1 MCKFLWERDQ
11 NKVSQRAAWK
21 ERILS
26 PHFKG
31 GSEAQRKQTI
41 IQTCRRKTV
50 TGQTRFQAPNPQMAE
65 LSLGVSPCPLG
76 GPCWVSSCLLAI
88 DTTLC
93 WVRLTFRCQ
102 KFEGTWT
109 SNVLAC
115 NFCTFSPRL
124 SALLIPYCHTHLQ
137 NLLKPALSEH
147 SLVDRSVFNICVSST
162 DRKPPT

>member
-50 TGQTRFQAPNPQMAE
+50 TRQTRFQAPNPQMAGTVPGSQSMSNWRSL
-65 LSLGVSPCPLG
+65 LSLQLSPG
-76 GPCWVSSCLLAI
+76 HRHHS
-88 DTTLC
+88 
-93 WVRLTFRCQ
+93 
-102 KFEGTWT
+102 
-109 SNVLAC
+109 VLSQI
-115 NFCTFSPRL
+115 NFQMP
-124 SALLIPYCHTHLQ
+124 
-137 NLLKPALSEH
+137 E
-147 SLVDRSVFNICVSST
+147 V
-162 DRKPPT
+162 